1 MSVSTQTHA
10 QAPARPMSASRAPFR
25 LRSTCDACSAAKVKC
40 DKKQPACDR
49 CRTNSF
55 MCSYSPSRRHG
66 KHAWK
71 RFSAFDSTP
80 LDITPA
86 PEPVMDVDSGDG
98 QGDGGSGNGS
108 GGGDDATFVD
118 FNALVDGFE
127 VHSHWTGLDL
137 GVDLPSGFGTSDNT
151 QVHDRT
157 GNGPHSVSHSIS
169 NSIWN
174 GQSSI
179 PTTSSNFEPSQP
191 RLATYDCEAEAFTAL
206 HSLHS
211 CTMLHTDRPGQLKQ
225 TTTRR
230 STSFGE
236 VTDHMPP
243 LNKVLY
249 FNRAAISTLKELL
262 DSPCVQQPHLVLL
275 YMTIASKVLF
285 WYRLVVSSQ
294 YQSQSELRSP
304 SSDNHNTSNGQLSS
318 LSTCSNTKDRAVKSV
333 SIQIGVFDLEDD
345 DQKLLMRGVLLR
357 EVRKLEGIVDKMKM
371 LGDEHTRDDE
381 CDDEQHVSNWYGVVG
396 SKMQAEVQDTLRQI
410 KEIGAGSARRDR

>member
-1 MSVSTQTHA
+1 
-10 QAPARPMSASRAPFR
+10 
-25 LRSTCDACSAAKVKC
+25 
-40 DKKQPACDR
+40 
-49 CRTNSF
+49 
-55 MCSYSPSRRHG
+55 
-66 KHAWK
+66 
-71 RFSAFDSTP
+71 
-80 LDITPA
+80 
-86 PEPVMDVDSGDG
+86 MDVDRGDG
-98 QGDGGSGNGS
+98 QGGGGSGNGT
-108 GGGDDATFVD
+108 GVGDDATFVD

-137 GVDLPSGFGTSDNT
+137 GVDLPSGFGTSDDT

-157 GNGPHSVSHSIS
+157 GTGPNSIS
-169 NSIWN
+169 PSISPSIWN

-179 PTTSSNFEPSQP
+179 PTTSSISEPPQS
-191 RLATYDCEAEAFTAL
+191 RTATYDCEAEAFTAL

-211 CTMLHTDRPGQLKQ
+211 CTMLHTDRPGELKQ

-243 LNKVLY
+243 LDKVLY

-262 DSPCVQQPHLVLL
+262 DSPGVQQPHLVLL

-294 YQSQSELRSP
+294 YQSRSGP
-304 SSDNHNTSNGQLSS
+304 RSASSDNNNTSNSP
-318 LSTCSNTKDRAVKSV
+318 LSTCLNTTDRAVKPV
-333 SIQIGVFDLEDD
+333 SIQIGVFDLEDE

-357 EVRKLEGIVDKMKM
+357 EVRKLEGIVNKMKT
-371 LGDEHTRDDE
+371 LGDEYTRDDE
-381 CDDEQHVSNWYGVVG
+381 CDDAQHVSNWYEVAG

-410 KEIGAGSARRDR
+410 KEFDADSARRDR